1 MLPLSLSCFWGF
13 DAVGKK
19 TNLELSASARPV
31 PAAEWVSWG
40 REAAEL
46 VSCTSTCTHEI
57 GFEHKTLPMQLFT
70 SSTYWTGLWE
80 SSSVKPMKTKGNSG
94 SACPAFLLQ
103 PSQSEDK
110 LALFPHCAHQR
121 EIREKSLRWQ
131 EQEEFTQT
139 HNEPSDKNISQSC
152 ASFWPPAPCRRRPP
166 SQLCCQ
172 AVAAVSKA
180 IHITAR
186 VCRITHLSTFFFFSS
201 WLHAKGCSLFW
212 AGRAVPTA
220 SESHLFNARA
230 LVWRAAVQRNHKTFR
245 KGPIV
250 PKPAD
255 EEI

>member
-186 VCRITHLSTFFFFSS
+186 VCRITHLSTFFFFPS